1 MHHRMDLQYRSM
13 RMEIIKPGEM
23 TTEYIAHIRS
33 SDRKIQTLEKHLCEV
48 SEIAS
53 ELAEKVGSREAGALL
68 GLMHDFGKYS
78 SEFQNYIKSA
88 KGEINPDEDD
98 YIDAKGMKGKV
109 DHSSAGAQWIWHEL
123 KDERL
128 GGASLCAQILALCV
142 ASHHSGLID
151 CLKPEGGNSFI
162 ARMNKDDEKTHLREC
177 KAKAPTG
184 ILERAKLLT
193 SETLL
198 RDMCQH
204 LQQFTSNNQ
213 HGQNISEKIKYFYI
227 GLWARFLFSCL
238 IDADRINSADF
249 ETPKNKQYRHNS
261 NVNWQAAIHRTE
273 IFLADLPVRNP
284 IDIIRRDI
292 SEKCKKRAIEQQGL
306 YTLTVPTGGGKTFT
320 SLRFALHHAKKHQL
334 DRIIYVIPYTSII
347 DQNATEIRRII
358 EREDD
363 PRPWILEHHSNLE
376 PEQQTWHSKL
386 VAENWDA
393 PIILTT
399 MVQFLETLFGAGTR
413 GVRRMHQLTNSI
425 IIFDEIQTLPIKCT
439 HLFCNALN
447 YLTTYAKTT
456 AVLCTATQPLLNKL
470 KSPEKGEL
478 FLPKDAELIGD
489 AASVESLFD
498 ELKRVTVCN
507 RVRPGG
513 WTENE
518 VAELAVSEFQKAGS
532 CLIIVNTKAWAHTLY
547 GICSSTVDKDSL
559 FHLSTNQCPTHRK
572 TILKRVRYKLDNN
585 EPVLCIS
592 TQLVEAGVDI
602 DFGSVIRALAG
613 LDSIAQAAGRCN
625 RNGRKDRG
633 IVHVVNPKKET
644 IDLLKDIKEG
654 RDKARRVLDE
664 VDSDDIL
671 NPKTMNQYFNYYF
684 FGRTDEMSY
693 PVTEKYA
700 TRADTLLN
708 LLSDNENNVTKHS
721 NSLLRQ
727 SFMAAGK
734 AFKAIEAPTETLI
747 VPYGKGKETITNLCA
762 AAKEFNPGWYYD
774 LIKEAQQYSVN
785 LFPNVRQ
792 KLADAGAIYE
802 IQSEGIY
809 YLDECFYS
817 DEFGVSTEKVK
828 QLAPLVC

>member
-1 MHHRMDLQYRSM
+1 MHHRKDLQYRSM
-13 RMEIIKPGEM
+13 RIEIIKPGEM

-33 SDRKIQTLEKHLCEV
+33 SDRKIQTVEKHLYEV

-98 YIDAKGMKGKV
+98 YIDAKGMKGKI

-123 KDERL
+123 KDEPV

-151 CLKPEGGNSFI
+151 CLKPGGGNSFI
-162 ARMNKDDEKTHLREC
+162 TRMNKEDEKTHLREC
-177 KAKAPTG
+177 KDKAPTG
-184 ILERAKLLT
+184 ILESAKLLT

-213 HGQNISEKIKYFYI
+213 HGQNISEKLKYFYI
-227 GLWARFLFSCL
+227 GFWARFLFSCL

-261 NVNWQAAIHRTE
+261 NVDWQVAINRTE

-306 YTLTVPTGGGKTFT
+306 YTITVPTGGGKTFT

-489 AASVESLFD
+489 AESVESLFE

-507 RVRPGG
+507 KVRPGG

-518 VAELAVSEFQKAGS
+518 VAELAVSEFQKVGS

-559 FHLSTNQCPTHRK
+559 FHLSTNQCPAHRR
-572 TILKRVRYKLDNN
+572 TILKRVRDRLDDN

-602 DFGSVIRALAG
+602 DFGSVIRTLAG

-633 IVHVVNPKKET
+633 VVHVVNPKKET

-684 FGRTDEMSY
+684 FGRADEMSY
-693 PVTEKYA
+693 PITEKYA

-708 LLSDNENNVTKHS
+708 LLSNNEYNVTKHS

-727 SFMAAGK
+727 SFMTAGK
-734 AFKAIEAPTETLI
+734 AFKAIEAPTEALI

-762 AAKEFNPGWYYD
+762 AAKEFNPGRYYH

-785 LFPNVRQ
+785 LFPNMRQ

-817 DEFGVSTEKVK
+817 DEFGVSTETVK

>member
-1 MHHRMDLQYRSM
+1 MQYRSM
-13 RMEIIKPGEM
+13 RMEIIEPGEM

-33 SDRKIQTLEKHLCEV
+33 SDRKIQTVEKHLYEV

-53 ELAEKVGSREAGALL
+53 ELAEKAGSREAGALL

-98 YIDAKGMKGKV
+98 YIDARGMKGKI

-162 ARMNKDDEKTHLREC
+162 TRMNKEDEKTHLREC
-177 KAKAPTG
+177 KDKAPTG
-184 ILERAKLLT
+184 ILESAKLLT

-204 LQQFTSNNQ
+204 LRQFTSNNQ

-227 GLWARFLFSCL
+227 GFWARFLFSCL

-261 NVNWQAAIHRTE
+261 NVNWQIAIHRTE

-292 SEKCKKRAIEQQGL
+292 SEKCKKRAIDQQGL

-347 DQNATEIRRII
+347 DQNATEIRRTI

-470 KSPEKGEL
+470 KSAEKGEL

-489 AASVESLFD
+489 AESVESLFE

-507 RVRPGG
+507 KVRAGG

-518 VAELAVSEFQKAGS
+518 VAELAVSEFQKVGS

-559 FHLSTNQCPTHRK
+559 FHLSTNQCPAHRR
-572 TILKRVRYKLDNN
+572 TILKRVRDRLDDN

-633 IVHVVNPKKET
+633 VVHVVNPKKET

-671 NPKTMNQYFNYYF
+671 NPETMNQYFNYYF
-684 FGRTDEMSY
+684 FGRSDEMSY
-693 PVTEKYA
+693 PITEKYA
-700 TRADTLLN
+700 TRTDTLLN

-721 NSLLRQ
+721 DSLLRQ
-727 SFMAAGK
+727 SFMTAGK
-734 AFKAIEAPTETLI
+734 AFKAIEAPTEALI

-762 AAKEFNPGWYYD
+762 AAKEFNPEWYYG

-809 YLDECFYS
+809 YLDERFYS
-817 DEFGVSTEKVK
+817 DEFGVSTEIVK
-828 QLAPLVC
+828 QLEPMIC

>member
-1 MHHRMDLQYRSM
+1 
-13 RMEIIKPGEM
+13 M

-53 ELAEKVGSREAGALL
+53 ELAEKGGSREAGALL

-88 KGEINPDEDD
+88 MGEINPDEDD

-109 DHSSAGAQWIWHEL
+109 DHSSAGAQWIWYEL

-162 ARMNKDDEKTHLREC
+162 TRMNKEDEKTHLREC
-177 KAKAPTG
+177 KDKAPTG
-184 ILERAKLLT
+184 ILESAKLLT

-204 LQQFTSNNQ
+204 LRQFTSNNQ

-227 GLWARFLFSCL
+227 GFWARFLFSCL

-249 ETPKNKQYRHNS
+249 ETPKNKQYRHNF
-261 NVNWQAAIHRTE
+261 NVDWQVAIHRTE

-292 SEKCKKRAIEQQGL
+292 SDKCKKRAIEQQGL

-447 YLTTYAKTT
+447 FLTAYTRTT

-470 KSPEKGEL
+470 KSPDKGEL

-489 AASVESLFD
+489 AESVESLFE

-507 RVRPGG
+507 KVRAGG
-513 WTENE
+513 WTEND
-518 VAELAVSEFQKAGS
+518 VAELAVSEFQKVGS
-532 CLIIVNTKAWAHTLY
+532 CLNIVNTKAWAQTLY
-547 GICSSTVDKDSL
+547 EICSSTVDKDSL
-559 FHLSTNQCPTHRK
+559 FHLSTNQCPAHRR
-572 TILKRVRYKLDNN
+572 TILKRVRDKLDDN

-602 DFGSVIRALAG
+602 DFGSVIRTLAG

-633 IVHVVNPKKET
+633 VVHVVNPKKES

-654 RDKARRVLDE
+654 RDKAQRVLDE

-684 FGRTDEMSY
+684 FERADEMSY
-693 PVTEKYA
+693 PITEKYA
-700 TRADTLLN
+700 TRTDTLLN
-708 LLSDNENNVTKHS
+708 LLSNNEKNVTKHN

-727 SFMAAGK
+727 SFMTAGK

-747 VPYGKGKETITNLCA
+747 VPYRKGKETITNLCA
-762 AAKEFNPGWYYD
+762 VAKEFNPGRYYD
-774 LIKEAQQYSVN
+774 LIKEAQKYSVN

-809 YLDECFYS
+809 YLDERFYS
-817 DEFGVSTEKVK
+817 DEFGVSTEMVK
-828 QLAPLVC
+828 QLEPMIC